1 VGIATETMHA
11 KNREV
16 QGTRA
21 CRRLRQE
28 GQVPAV
34 LYGHKEETV
43 PIQVSAEELETAVR
57 RRSRMFELH
66 LGPKHDVVLLKEL
79 QYDSFGDHV
88 VHADFVRIA
97 MDEKLI
103 LEVPILLKGA
113 PKVEHTVL
121 QQTLAN
127 VEIECLPKDI
137 PEAIV
142 AQVADMVE
150 GESRKVGLLV
160 APQGVKI
167 LTDPE
172 VIFATLTTIV
182 EEVVAAAA
190 PAPEEGAAVEPEVIG
205 RKAEAEEGVE
215 EAAEPEEKP
224 KAKDKKE

>member
-1 VGIATETMHA
+1 VGIATETLHA
-11 KNREV
+11 KQREV

-34 LYGHKEETV
+34 LYGHKEATV

-79 QYDSFGDHV
+79 QYDSFGDEV
-88 VHADFVRIA
+88 IHADFVRIA
-97 MDEKLI
+97 MDETLS
-103 LEVPILLKGA
+103 LEVPILLKGV
-113 PKVEHTVL
+113 PKIEHTVL

-142 AQVADMVE
+142 AQVGDMVE

-160 APQGVKI
+160 APEGVKI

-172 VIFATLTTIV
+172 VIFATLTTII
-182 EEVVAAAA
+182 EEVVAAA
-190 PAPEEGAAVEPEVIG
+190 PAPEEGAVGEPEIIG
-205 RKAEAEEGVE
+205 RKLGDEGEE
-215 EAAEPEEKP
+215 EAAEGEEKP
-224 KAKDKKE
+224 KAKEKKE